1 MDTRERKALINSGFE
16 ELGVTEQCSLLGLP
30 RSTFYY
36 RPVSASQQD
45 LAVMRALDELYQED
59 SAHGPRH
66 MSNELQKQG
75 FDMGRDRTR
84 SLMQWM
90 RMKAIYCRRR
100 TTICNPAKYKFPYL
114 LRNLKI
120 NRQNQCLDP
129 RHFLHSNR
137 TRLHVFAGHHRLSM
151 ASKARSA
158 TSWCCR

>member
-1 MDTRERKALINSGFE
+1 MDTRERKALIDSGFV

-59 SAHGPRH
+59 SAHGPRQ

-100 TTICNPAKYKFPYL
+100 TTICDPAKYKFPYL

-129 RHFLHSNR
+129 
-137 TRLHVFAGHHRLSM
+137 
-151 ASKARSA
+151 
-158 TSWCCR
+158 